1 MATTKLKDGETV
13 TLPFEEMI
21 RYVSENKDHIEGVEP
36 KNPTPKRKPLKGN
49 QNQVGWHCPKIK

>member
-36 KNPTPKRKPLKGN
+36 KNPTPKRKPTKGN
-49 QNQVGWHCPKIK
+49 